1 MMDSKNPWYKYYQQG
16 NTIMSQKLM
25 RSIVEKGNL
34 NEFNTLFN
42 EEVNSRVMAL
52 IKEMED
58 EIKAEFDLSEE
69 ADIIGKDSDK
79 KVDAEDAKDK
89 GPSQD
94 TDADDQAEED
104 DEDEGK
110 DLEEKSK
117 DVIYK
122 DGVRYEYDGKTDL
135 YYDSETDVYV
145 TSKAL
150 NV

>member
-1 MMDSKNPWYKYYQQG
+1 MSK
-16 NTIMSQKLM
+16 KLIQ
-25 RSIVEKGNL
+25 SIVEHGNL
-34 NEFNTLFN
+34 TEFSALFN
-42 EEVNSRVMAL
+42 EEVTSRVKAL
-52 IKEMED
+52 IKEMET

-69 ADIIGKDSDK
+69 AGIIGKESDK

-110 DLEEKSK
+110 ELEEKSS
-117 DVIYK
+117 DAIYK

-145 TSKAL
+145 TSKSL
-150 NV
+150 GL